1 MKPQLIV
8 IQGPTA
14 SGKTALAIAL
24 AKKWNTVVLS
34 ADSRQFYKE
43 VSIGTAKPNEEEMD
57 GIPHYFINSHSLE
70 EPVSA
75 AQFEKE
81 AVAVLEKQ
89 FLTHQKI
96 IMVGGSGLFIDAVL
110 YGLDNFPSDKVVQQ
124 KWQNLLEE
132 KGLEY
137 LQEQMKLHDPKH
149 FEGMDIANPHRLI
162 RGLEIMELSGEKL
175 SELRKHQVKE
185 RFFDYFPFVLNPNR
199 DRLYARIN
207 ERVHH
212 MVDAGLKQEVEAVKH
227 LRHLQSL
234 NTVGYKEV
242 FQFMDGE
249 FTWEKAIE
257 MIQQNS
263 RRYAKRQLTWF
274 RRKEQNIWIDYE
286 SLDERIS
293 FIEKKII

>member
-43 VSIGTAKPNEEEMD
+43 ISIGTAKPDEAEMD
-57 GIPHYFINSHSLE
+57 GIKHYFIDSHSIE

-81 AVAVLEKQ
+81 ALAVLTEEFKV
-89 FLTHQKI
+89 HEKI

-110 YGLDNFPSDKVVQQ
+110 YGLDNFPSDKAVQT
-124 KWQNLLEE
+124 KWQTKLDEE
-132 KGLEY
+132 GIGY
-137 LQEQMKLHDPKH
+137 LQDELEKLDPIH
-149 FEGMDIANPHRLI
+149 FAEMDTANPHRLI
-162 RGLEIMELSGEKL
+162 RSLEIIELSGQRL
-175 SELRKHQVKE
+175 SELRKNQVKE
-185 RFFDYFPFVLNPNR
+185 RFFDYHPFVLNPDR
-199 DRLYARIN
+199 ERLYARIN
-207 ERVHH
+207 ERVLQ
-212 MVDAGLKQEVEAVKH
+212 MLEMGLKAEVESVKH
-227 LRHLQSL
+227 LRHHQSL
-234 NTVGYKEV
+234 NTVGYKEI
-242 FQFMDGE
+242 FQFFDGE
-249 FTWEKAIE
+249 YTWEKAVE

-274 RRKEQNIWIDYE
+274 RRKDNNLWIE
-286 SLDERIS
+286 NEGLAERLA
-293 FIEKKII
+293 FIEQKIA